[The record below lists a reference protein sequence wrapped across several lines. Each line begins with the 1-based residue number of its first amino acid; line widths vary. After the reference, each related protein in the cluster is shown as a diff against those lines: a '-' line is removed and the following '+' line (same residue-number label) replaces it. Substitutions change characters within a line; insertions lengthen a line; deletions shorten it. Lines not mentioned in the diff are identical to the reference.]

1 MEAFREAYV
10 LFNDTAMFDDACRF
24 LDLCGRSVEPRGKC
38 VAG

>member
-10 LFNDTAMFDDACRF
+10 LLNDTAMFDDVRCF
-24 LDLCGRSVEPRGKC
+24 LNLSGRSVEPRRDC